1 MSVSKNQIKLYN
13 SLQQKK
19 YRNETGLF
27 LAEGTKIVLELLQ
40 SNFEVIQLYCTAEWA
55 SENKA
60 ISHFNFEII
69 SLDEIKKISALTNP
83 QPVLAL
89 VKQKQLMCFSENE
102 LKNRLTLFLDDIRD
116 PGNLGTILRVADWY
130 GIKNVICTTNT
141 VDLYN
146 PKVIQASMG
155 SFLRVNCYYNH
166 LKPLLEYSN
175 QNNISVYASLLK
187 GKNIYNEK
195 LPKEAVLVM
204 GNEANGLSKETIN
217 LCSHHITIPSFS
229 VTQNGAE
236 SLNVSIAT
244 AILISEFKRA

>member
-40 SNFEVIQLYCTAEWA
+40 SNFEVVQLYCTTEWA
-55 SENKA
+55 GENKV
-60 ISHFNFEII
+60 ISHSNMEII
-69 SLDEIKKISALTNP
+69 SLNEIKKISALTNP

-89 VKQKQLMCFSENE
+89 VKQKQLAHFNGDE
-102 LKNRLTLFLDDIRD
+102 LKNNLTLFLDDIRD

-130 GIKNVICTTNT
+130 GIQNVVCTANT

-155 SFLRVNCYYNH
+155 SFLRVNCFYAH
-166 LKPLLEYSN
+166 LKPLIEFSK
-175 QNNISVYASLLK
+175 QNNIPTYASLLE
-187 GKNIYNEK
+187 GKNVYKEK
-195 LPKEAVLVM
+195 LPKEAVLIM
-204 GNEANGLSKETIN
+204 GNEANGLSKEIID
-217 LCSHHITIPSFS
+217 LCSHYITIPSFS
-229 VTQNGAE
+229 ITQTGAE

-244 AILISEFKRA
+244 AILISEFKRG